1 LNSSEKQSYFM
12 TNAPDFEQIR
22 EDLEAKQRSILWPDY
37 LRANRNVFEFLWKGA
52 PKAKRVQRLGL
63 ILFALHFWLMGVF
76 FAALAWSSDEW
87 ISRVFGSL
95 PGLISVLISIRL
107 FRNAFLRHNIPHEDE
122 QDHRDSL
129 A

>member
-1 LNSSEKQSYFM
+1 M

-37 LRANRNVFEFLWKGA
+37 LRANRNIFEFLWKGD
-52 PKAKRVQRLGL
+52 PKAKPVQRFGL

-76 FAALAWSSDEW
+76 SAADFWSIDLW
-87 ISRVFGSL
+87 ISRAFGSL
-95 PGLISVLISIRL
+95 IGLIFVLLSIRL
-107 FRNAFLRHNIPHEDE
+107 FRNAFLRHNPPPEDE
-122 QDHRDSL
+122 QDRSDSL